1 MKKFMSSAL
10 PLKGFLISCSFFIM
24 LNGCKKHE
32 FPPELLSGYQQTNLV
47 SDVDGYGAARIDPT
61 LVNPWG
67 ISFSATSPLWIS
79 ANHTSVSVIYDKD
92 GNTVIPNVTIQ
103 NGNGAPTGQVFNG
116 TTGFVI
122 PANSKPARFIFCGE
136 DGTITA
142 WNGGTAAVLV
152 ADRSKN
158 GAVYKGMAMAN
169 DGDANFLYVAN
180 FRESKIDVFD
190 STFTYVTGKA
200 FHDPSIPGNYGP
212 FNIRN
217 IDGWLYV
224 TYAKHQAPDNVD
236 DQKGQ
241 GNGYVDVFNT
251 KGELVKRFASRGALN
266 SPWGIAPAPTGFS
279 TVPQAILIGNFG
291 NGLIN
296 VYTADGKFA
305 GSLKD
310 KWGHDIKIDGLWAI
324 EANVPNA
331 DPQRLYFTAG
341 PADESHGLFGYIEKM
356 VK

>member
-1 MKKFMSSAL
+1 MSSRL
-10 PLKGFLISCSFFIM
+10 PLKGFLISCLFFIII
-24 LNGCKKHE
+24 NGCKKQE
-32 FPPELLSGYQQTNLV
+32 LPPPVLLSGYHQTNLV
-47 SDVDGYGAARIDPT
+47 SDVDGYGAARIDPN

-92 GNTVIPNVTIQ
+92 GKTVIPNVTIQ

-122 PANSKPARFIFCGE
+122 PANNKPARFIFCGE

-142 WNGGTAAVLV
+142 WNGGTAAILV
-152 ADRSKN
+152 ADRSKHE
-158 GAVYKGMAMAN
+158 AVYKGMAMAS
-169 DGDANFLYVAN
+169 DGNANFLYVAN
-180 FRESKIDVFD
+180 FKGGKIDVFD
-190 STFTYVTGKA
+190 STFTYVRGKA
-200 FHDPSIPGNYGP
+200 FQDAQIPADYGP

-224 TYAKHQAPDNVD
+224 TYAKHKAPDNVD
-236 DQKGQ
+236 DQKGD
-241 GNGYVDVFNT
+241 GNGYVDIFNT
-251 KGELVKRFASRGALN
+251 KGQLVKRFASKGALN
-266 SPWGIAPAPTGFS
+266 SPWGIVRAASGFTS
-279 TVPQAILIGNFG
+279 VPQAILIGNFG

-296 VYTADGKFA
+296 VYDEDGKFV

-341 PADESHGLFGYIEKM
+341 PADESHGLFGYIDKM